1 MASISSLF
9 AQTSSYETFV
19 SQLVQIESQKKFKYE
34 ADKDDV
40 KESKTAISTV
50 SKAISD
56 LEAKIAE
63 FTDASNNSF
72 EQFSSSVSDS
82 QVIKVN
88 SISALDRENTFNIT
102 VDRLAKRD
110 VALDVTRTADATDLS
125 AFGDGEVTL
134 TIGDKTETITVAT
147 TKDEGSGPVS
157 MTNQEI
163 LEAFTAEIADKFGEE
178 ASANVFNTNST
189 DVQFS
194 IQSLET
200 GFDNRIQFSG
210 ATGVLARDYR
220 RNA

>member
-1 MASISSLF
+1 
-9 AQTSSYETFV
+9 
-19 SQLVQIESQKKFKYE
+19 
-34 ADKDDV
+34 
-40 KESKTAISTV
+40 
-50 SKAISD
+50 
-56 LEAKIAE
+56 
-63 FTDASNNSF
+63 
-72 EQFSSSVSDS
+72 
-82 QVIKVN
+82 
-88 SISALDRENTFNIT
+88 
-102 VDRLAKRD
+102 
-110 VALDVTRTADATDLS
+110 
-125 AFGDGEVTL
+125 
-134 TIGDKTETITVAT
+134 
-147 TKDEGSGPVS
+147 